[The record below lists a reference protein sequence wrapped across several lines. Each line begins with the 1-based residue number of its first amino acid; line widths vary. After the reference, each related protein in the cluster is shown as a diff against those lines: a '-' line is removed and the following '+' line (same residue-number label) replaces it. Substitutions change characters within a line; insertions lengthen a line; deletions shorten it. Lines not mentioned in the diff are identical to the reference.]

1 MTAFVLNVFGKNDS
15 QDFRMIL
22 SCHHLEPQAAIPGLT
37 NEANNI
43 YNFLNHFFFF
53 LILCLQVK
61 RETYIQ
67 YRYLI
72 DNLIEIKKI

>member
-43 YNFLNHFFFF
+43 YNFLNHILFF
-53 LILCLQVK
+53 LNIMFTGQE
-61 RETYIQ
+61 RNIYSI
-67 YRYLI
+67 
-72 DNLIEIKKI
+72 